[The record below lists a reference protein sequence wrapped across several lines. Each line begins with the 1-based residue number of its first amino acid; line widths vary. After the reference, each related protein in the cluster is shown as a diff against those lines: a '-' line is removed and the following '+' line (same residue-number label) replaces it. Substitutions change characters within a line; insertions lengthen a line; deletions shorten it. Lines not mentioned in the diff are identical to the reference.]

1 MNIQG
6 HLNLLKVKM
15 NIISESDLP
24 MATVMADIWGIF
36 KEGIV

>member
-24 MATVMADIWGIF
+24 VAMVMADIWEIF

>member
-24 MATVMADIWGIF
+24 MVTVMADIWEIF